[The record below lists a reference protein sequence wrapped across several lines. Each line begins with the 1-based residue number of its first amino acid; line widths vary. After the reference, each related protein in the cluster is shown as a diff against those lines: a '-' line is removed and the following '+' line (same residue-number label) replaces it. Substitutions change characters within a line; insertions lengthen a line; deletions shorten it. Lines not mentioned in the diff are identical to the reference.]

1 MISVGRAGPADYGDS
16 EGGIMVERLKKDLGI
31 RAVLAIV
38 LVVAAVGLVTVSM
51 ITGKNVPEAFM
62 TMAGMVV
69 QAYFM
74 NRGTLDRPQ

>member
-1 MISVGRAGPADYGDS
+1 MNDRF
-16 EGGIMVERLKKDLGI
+16 KKDLGI
-31 RAVLAIV
+31 RAILALI

-51 ITGKNVPEAFM
+51 VTGKNVPEAFM

-74 NRGTLDRPQ
+74 NRGTLDKLQ